1 MVNEVCSLSVAEACG
16 DKGTMSREQYRLDD
30 DRDREAMFRGICPA
44 CGEDSELITIDVNGD
59 WPSRWVDVTICCEV
73 EL

>member
-1 MVNEVCSLSVAEACG
+1 
-16 DKGTMSREQYRLDD
+16 MSREQYRLDD
-30 DRDREAMFRGICPA
+30 DRDREAIFRGICPA

-59 WPSRWVDVTICCEV
+59 WPSRWVDVTVCCEV